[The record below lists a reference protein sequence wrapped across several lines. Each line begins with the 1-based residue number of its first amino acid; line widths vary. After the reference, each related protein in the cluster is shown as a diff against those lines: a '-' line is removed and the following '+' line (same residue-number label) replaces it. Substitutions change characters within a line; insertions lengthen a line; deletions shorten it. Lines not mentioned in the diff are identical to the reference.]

1 MRKSWLKKVFTFS
14 HRFRVDMWSVN
25 TYSGIGKK
33 CCGRGVEREEALK
46 DKQRGKIERKER
58 KTENGEEMKLKE

>member
-1 MRKSWLKKVFTFS
+1 M
-14 HRFRVDMWSVN
+14 
-25 TYSGIGKK
+25 G
-33 CCGRGVEREEALK
+33 EALK